1 MHNRFNKK
9 FKRVQF
15 KITTKFVFMKL
26 LGIGSR
32 INHAEYG
39 KGVVTNVT
47 SQHYWVT
54 FIENGLETIDLDS
67 EFEVIEAADG
77 DVDTVSFFDV
87 ESSLVNILKKWSDAS
102 EIVPIADK
110 YKGGKLILEPSD
122 ASLKP
127 YELPIDTFF
136 HKITMVRDRLRVMEQ
151 RINTSDLDEQGKI
164 DLEQYI
170 TRIYGSLTS
179 FNILFKSKSHH
190 FVGQKGS

>member
-1 MHNRFNKK
+1 
-9 FKRVQF
+9 
-15 KITTKFVFMKL
+15 MKL

-32 INHAEYG
+32 INHTEYG
-39 KGVVTNVT
+39 KGVITNVT

-67 EFEVIEAADG
+67 DFEVIEAADG
-77 DVDTVSFFDV
+77 DVDTVSFFDI
-87 ESSLVNILKKWSDAS
+87 ESSLVNILKKWSDVS

-110 YKGGKLILEPSD
+110 FKGGRLILEPSD

-151 RINTSDLDEQGKI
+151 RINASDLDEQGKI
-164 DLEQYI
+164 DLQQYI

-179 FNILFKSKSHH
+179 FNVLFKSKSQQ
-190 FVGQKGS
+190 FVGQKG

>member
-1 MHNRFNKK
+1 M
-9 FKRVQF
+9 
-15 KITTKFVFMKL
+15 KI

-32 INHAEYG
+32 IEHPEFG

-54 FIENGLETIDLDS
+54 FIENGLETINIGDD
-67 EFEVIEAADG
+67 FEIIEAADG
-77 DVDTVSFFDV
+77 DVDTVSFSEV
-87 ESSLVNILKKWSDAS
+87 ESSLVQILKRWSDVS

-110 YKGGKLILEPSD
+110 YKGGKLILEPGDS
-122 ASLKP
+122 SLKS

-151 RINTSDLDEQGKI
+151 RINASDLDEQGKI
-164 DLEQYI
+164 DLQQYI

-179 FNILFKSKSHH
+179 FNVLFKSKSHH
-190 FVGQKGS
+190 FVGQRK

>member
-1 MHNRFNKK
+1 
-9 FKRVQF
+9 
-15 KITTKFVFMKL
+15 MKL

-32 INHAEYG
+32 INHAEHG

-87 ESSLVNILKKWSDAS
+87 ESSLVSILKKWSDAS

-110 YKGGKLILEPSD
+110 YKGGKLILEPADSN
-122 ASLKP
+122 LKS

-151 RINTSDLDEQGKI
+151 RINASDLDEQGKI
-164 DLEQYI
+164 DLQQYI

-179 FNILFKSKSHH
+179 FNILFKSDSHR

>member
-1 MHNRFNKK
+1 
-9 FKRVQF
+9 
-15 KITTKFVFMKL
+15 MKL

-32 INHAEYG
+32 INHAEHG
-39 KGVVTNVT
+39 KGVITNVT

-54 FIENGLETIDLDS
+54 FIENGLETIDIDS
-67 EFEVIEAADG
+67 NFEVIEAADS

-87 ESSLVNILKKWSDAS
+87 ERSLVNILKKWSDVS

-110 YKGGKLILEPSD
+110 YKGGKLILEPADTNMKS
-122 ASLKP
+122 

-151 RINTSDLDEQGKI
+151 RINASDLDEHGKI
-164 DLEQYI
+164 DLQQYI

-179 FNILFKSKSHH
+179 FNILFKSKNHN
-190 FVGQKGS
+190 FV

>member
-1 MHNRFNKK
+1 ME
-9 FKRVQF
+9 
-15 KITTKFVFMKL
+15 I
-26 LGIGSR
+26 LGISSR
-32 INHAEYG
+32 INHPEYG

-67 EFEVIEAADG
+67 NFEVIEAADG

-87 ESSLVNILKKWSDAS
+87 ESSLVNILKKWSDVS
-102 EIVPIADK
+102 EVVTIADK
-110 YKGGKLILEPSD
+110 YKGGKLVLEPAD
-122 ASLKP
+122 TNLKS

-151 RINTSDLDEQGKI
+151 RVNASDLDEQVKI
-164 DLEQYI
+164 DLQQYI

-179 FNILFKSKSHH
+179 FNILFKLDSHK

>member
-1 MHNRFNKK
+1 
-9 FKRVQF
+9 
-15 KITTKFVFMKL
+15 MKL

-32 INHAEYG
+32 INHTEFG

-67 EFEVIEAADG
+67 NFEVIEAADG

-87 ESSLVNILKKWSDAS
+87 ETSLVNILKKWSDAS
-102 EIVPIADK
+102 EVVTIADK
-110 YKGGKLILEPSD
+110 YKGGKLILEPAD
-122 ASLKP
+122 TSLKA
-127 YELPIDTFF
+127 YEMPIDTFF

-151 RINTSDLDEQGKI
+151 RVNASDLDEQGKI
-164 DLEQYI
+164 DLQQYI

-179 FNILFKSKSHH
+179 FNILFKSDSHK
-190 FVGQKGS
+190 FIGQKS

>member
-1 MHNRFNKK
+1 
-9 FKRVQF
+9 
-15 KITTKFVFMKL
+15 MKL

-32 INHAEYG
+32 INHAEFG
-39 KGVVTNVT
+39 KGVITNV
-47 SQHYWVT
+47 SSKHYWVT
-54 FIENGLETIDLDS
+54 FIDSGLETIDIDA
-67 EFEVIEAADG
+67 EIEIIEATED

-87 ESSLVNILKKWSDAS
+87 ESSLKEILKKWSDVS

-122 ASLKP
+122 TSLKA

-151 RINTSDLDEQGKI
+151 RINASDLDEQGKI
-164 DLEQYI
+164 DLQQYI

-179 FNILFKSKSHH
+179 FNVLFKSKNQQ
-190 FVGQKGS
+190 FVGQKGG